1 MICLNLKTSGRVAA
15 DAAAATKAGSHN
27 SCTRN
32 PFLDLLLLA
41 AKVDLDVVCA
51 QSRATAPFSRFLGC
65 CPNVKY

>member
-1 MICLNLKTSGRVAA
+1 MIRVYLKTSGRMAE
-15 DAAAATKAGSHN
+15 DAAAATEAGSHN

-41 AKVDLDVVCA
+41 AKVDLNVACA
-51 QSRATAPFSRFLGC
+51 QYRATAPFSRFLGC